1 MAVTK
6 IRKISSWTLL
16 ICSVITIVVLAMF
29 FLGGSVDPSAEMVEP
44 VYTGLLL
51 NWIYALAGL
60 TIASTFLFAIWQFAG
75 SFKINPKSALLGLG
89 TIVLFVVMLFICYA
103 IGDPTPLP
111 VLSADAQKHNVD
123 FWLKISDMWIY
134 SIYIMTALTIIAIL
148 TGSLKKIFTKK

>member
-44 VYTGLLL
+44 IYTGLLL
-51 NWIYALAGL
+51 NWMYALAAI
-60 TIASTFLFAIWQFAG
+60 TTVSTLIFAIWQFAG
-75 SFKINPKSALLGLG
+75 LLKIKPKSALLGLG
-89 TIVLFVVMLFICYA
+89 AIILFVVMLLVCYS

-123 FWLKISDMWIY
+123 FWLKITDMWIY
-134 SIYIMTALTIIAIL
+134 SIYILTALTIIAIL
-148 TGSLKKIFTKK
+148 AGSLKKIFSKK